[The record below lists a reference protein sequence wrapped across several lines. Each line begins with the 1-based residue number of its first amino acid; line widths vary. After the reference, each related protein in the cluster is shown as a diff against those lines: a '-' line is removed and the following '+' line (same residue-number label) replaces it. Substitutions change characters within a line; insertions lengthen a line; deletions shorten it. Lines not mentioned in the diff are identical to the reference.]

1 MADEGENNSSS
12 EEDTNDCKLQYSCIG
27 WYLTIHLCVDFK
39 NPMKR
44 RIHDIQK
51 LNLQNKEM
59 LMVSPTHTKN
69 YLHGY

>member
-12 EEDTNDCKLQYSCIG
+12 EEDTNDCKLQDSCIG
-27 WYLTIHLCVDFK
+27 WLIHVCLDFK

-59 LMVSPTHTKN
+59 LMVSPTPTSD